1 MRTLTRVVSILFLLQ
16 ALLGQSLSKDKPDVY
31 SRVRIFA
38 RTSGDIQ
45 TLQQRGIDIEHYQGK
60 VGEYIE
66 VEINRYELDQVRAS
80 GIPYAVTVANMDDYY
95 ARRPAA
101 TSAELEVSSAILRQN
116 GITSFTYGSM
126 GGFHTY
132 AQVVQKLD
140 SMKMQYPNLITAKE
154 SIGVSW
160 EGRTLWA
167 VEISDNP
174 GVAEP
179 GEAVVYFDGLHHA
192 REPEGMECLMYYM
205 SWLLDNYG
213 ADPEATYLV
222 NNRRIVFVPIT
233 NPDGYVYNQSTN
245 PGGGGSWRK
254 NRRNNG
260 GSYGVDLNRN
270 YGYQWGYDNSGSSPT
285 ASSDTYRGPSAF
297 SEPETRAVRDF
308 ASSLHP
314 TIGFS
319 MHSYEG
325 RYLNPWGYTD
335 TPAGYE
341 YYAEFASDFS
351 RQNGYLYGTVMQM
364 LAYTSNGT
372 TRDYF
377 HHDLNCLMWTPEVG
391 GSGFWPAQSEIIPV
405 AQENLL
411 GLKYLSWVAGAFAD
425 YQSFHLVG
433 SQNALPGGTLQFA
446 VTVRNKGLTLN
457 ANSVSVS
464 VQALYANVT
473 PVVTSASCG
482 SITPR
487 QTASTDA
494 APFVYMIGSEAS
506 FLDEVKFVAT
516 VTQEGVVTS
525 VDTFSIF
532 LGNQQVLFSDDAE
545 SGRNNWTRGGSGGQ
559 WDTTFVMAHA
569 GTHSFADSRYG
580 NVTNSS
586 TYTFTTTNYISLA
599 GTANPRLEFSARW
612 ALLSGSSYYVR
623 IQVSTNGTSW
633 TNLSGRYTTT
643 VSSAPGYTGMKG
655 TWVLESIN
663 LNSYVGSQIKLRF
676 SLKTGSGDQ
685 GDGFYF
691 DDFRILDYTD
701 VPLPIQMASFTAS
714 VVRNNDVEVAWKTVS
729 ETNNYGFEVYR
740 KRNENGEWTKLGFIE
755 GHGTT
760 LAAQSYTYADK
771 SVGFGKYYYQIKQ
784 IDLDGKSE
792 TFPEMEVT
800 VGVAPEKLTLAQ
812 NYPNPFNPSTVIEF
826 VVPKSGFATMKVYN
840 VLGQE
845 VATLFEGNA
854 DEGKI
859 YTARFNASNLP
870 SGVYFY
876 TLRTAGKVETK
887 RMLLLK

>member
-1 MRTLTRVVSILFLLQ
+1 MRTLIRVVSILFLLQ

-38 RTSGDIQ
+38 RTPDDMQ

-66 VEINRYELDQVRAS
+66 VEISQNDVQQLRAS
-80 GIPYAVTVANMDDYY
+80 GIPYSVTIANMDEYY
-95 ARRPAA
+95 ARRPTA
-101 TSAELEVSSAILRQN
+101 TSAELEVSKAILRQN

-174 GVAEP
+174 GVTEP

-213 ADPEATYLV
+213 TDPEATYLV

-245 PGGGGSWRK
+245 PSGGGSWRK

-308 ASSLHP
+308 ASTLHP
-314 TIGFS
+314 SIGFS

-425 YQSFHLVG
+425 YQSFHLVS
-433 SQNALPGGTLQFA
+433 SQNALRGGTLQFA
-446 VTVRNKGLTLN
+446 VTVRNKGLTLD
-457 ANSVSVS
+457 ANSVNVS
-464 VQALYANVT
+464 VQALYANLT
-473 PVVTSASCG
+473 PVVTSASYG
-482 SITPR
+482 SIAPR
-487 QTASTDA
+487 QSSSNDN
-494 APFVYMIGSEAS
+494 APFVYTIGSGAS
-506 FLDEVKFVAT
+506 LLDEMKFVAT

-599 GTANPRLEFSARW
+599 GTANPRLEFFARW
-612 ALLSGSSYYVR
+612 ALLSSTYYVR

-876 TLRTAGKVETK
+876 TLRSAGKAETK